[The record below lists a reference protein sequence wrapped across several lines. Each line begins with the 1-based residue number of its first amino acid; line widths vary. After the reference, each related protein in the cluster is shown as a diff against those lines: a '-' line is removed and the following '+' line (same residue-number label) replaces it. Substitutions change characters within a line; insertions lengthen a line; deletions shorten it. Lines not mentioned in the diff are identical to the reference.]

1 MGSRWQWQPLSE
13 RTHILSCT
21 LVVSAVPRHS
31 ARTITAHAVSL
42 PFMTPLLTW
51 LYFMPSAGL
60 AATPW
65 GAPLACVKWFFTR
78 TVHFVL
84 HRLEALGRAEKI
96 KIIKRKE
103 CIFKSTLSHLSPGC
117 FTGKT
122 CGSRTLCRL
131 LWSGPSPG
139 SGTRSWPMHS
149 SPGFLFSDQVAGT
162 ASIWC
167 LFLLYGADGR
177 FLLWL
182 PLRKSRSPQ
191 VWLTDGN

>member
-1 MGSRWQWQPLSE
+1 MHFGSVCCSPPLCQDS
-13 RTHILSCT
+13 
-21 LVVSAVPRHS
+21 
-31 ARTITAHAVSL
+31 TITAHAVSL

-131 LWSGPSPG
+131 LWSGPSSG

-162 ASIWC
+162 RDRQWLAEVGTLPTHNCDIIMVLKILKPFVVFGKLLLSQAS
-167 LFLLYGADGR
+167 
-177 FLLWL
+177 
-182 PLRKSRSPQ
+182 
-191 VWLTDGN
+191 